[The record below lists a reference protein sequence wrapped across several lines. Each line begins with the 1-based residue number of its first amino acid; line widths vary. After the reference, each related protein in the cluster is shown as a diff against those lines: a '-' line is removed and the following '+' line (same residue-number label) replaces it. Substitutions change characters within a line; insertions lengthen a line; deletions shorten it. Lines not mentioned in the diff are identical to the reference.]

1 MGGKW
6 NWNWNWN
13 WVCQNK
19 RSIFVLGQMGEKV

>member
-1 MGGKW
+1 MGG

-19 RSIFVLGQMGEKV
+19 RSIFVLGQMGESVK